1 MVIRDCPPSIA
12 DQQPL
17 TIEIMSTTAEQ
28 EEKQLTT
35 PETPEEQ
42 VKIPENL
49 PVLPLRDIVI
59 FPFMIVPLFV
69 SRERSI
75 KAVDQALAE
84 NRMILLAA
92 QKDPDK
98 EEPLTSDLYDVG
110 TVAIIMRMLKLP
122 DGRIRIL
129 VQGISRAK
137 INYLDDNS
145 GFLQARIEELKE
157 TPPEQTLELEA
168 LTRNV
173 RASLDKAVA
182 LGKNVSPEV
191 MAIVSTVEEPAR
203 LADLAVSNL
212 ELKVEDAQSVLELV
226 DIVPRLHRVNELLAK
241 ELEVLTVQQEINTQ
255 AKTEIDRSQREF
267 YLRQQLKAIQ
277 SELGE
282 GNELAE
288 DIAAYRE
295 KMAKS
300 KMPKAVE
307 EEVDRQLK
315 KLERMHPDAA
325 ETGTLRNWLD
335 IMVALPWSKSSKEN
349 LDLKKAQEILDED
362 HYGLEKV
369 KERIIESLAVRKIK
383 EKPKGS
389 ILCLVGPP
397 GVGKTSLGRSIARA
411 LNRKF
416 VRLSLGGV
424 HDEAE
429 IRGHRRTYVGAMPG
443 RIIHAIQQAGTNN
456 PLIMLDEIDKV
467 SSDFR
472 GDPSSALLEVLDPE
486 QNNSFRDNYLN
497 VPFDLSNTMFMTT
510 ANVLDTIQPA
520 LRDRMEVIRLAGYT
534 EEEKLQIILR
544 HLLPKQM
551 DENGIKPENLQISEP
566 ALRDAIAKY
575 TRESGLRQL
584 EREVGKICR
593 KVARRVAEGN
603 TEQVVVTPE
612 NLHEFL
618 GVPKIEPEEILKL
631 DQIGVATGLAVTA
644 TGGDILFIEALTMK
658 GKGMLQL
665 TGQLG
670 DVMRE
675 SAHAAY
681 SYAKS
686 RAKELDIDEDIFT
699 KTDIHLHIPEGAIP
713 KDGPSAGITM
723 ATALVSAL
731 SRRPVNKH
739 VAMTGEITLRGN
751 VLPIGGVKEK
761 VLAAHRAQIR
771 KVILP
776 AQNKKDM
783 EDVPEEPKRDME
795 FVFVE
800 HVRQVFDEALLPSS
814 EKTKSA
820 KSKSAT
826 GNGKQPG
833 KAPSA
838 KLAVKADKKKAV
850 KKPKAKAPAGKR

>member
-1 MVIRDCPPSIA
+1 
-12 DQQPL
+12 
-17 TIEIMSTTAEQ
+17 MSTTVEQ
-28 EEKQLTT
+28 EEKQSTS
-35 PETPEEQ
+35 PDTPEEQ
-42 VKIPENL
+42 LRIPETL

-75 KAVDQALAE
+75 QAVDQALAE
-84 NRMILLAA
+84 NRMIMLTA

-98 EEPLTSDLYDVG
+98 EEPGAGDLYDVG

-129 VQGISRAK
+129 VQGIARAK
-137 INYLDDNS
+137 INSMEDS
-145 GFLQARIEELKE
+145 AGFLQARIDELKE
-157 TPPEQTLELEA
+157 TSPEQTLELEA

-173 RASLDKAVA
+173 RGSLDKAVA

-191 MAIVSTVEEPAR
+191 MAIVTTVEEPAR
-203 LADLAVSNL
+203 LADLAASNL
-212 ELKVEDAQSVLELV
+212 ELKVEDAQSVLETLA
-226 DIVPRLHRVNELLAK
+226 IIPRLHRVNELLNK
-241 ELEVLTVQQEINTQ
+241 EIEVLTVQAEINTQ

-277 SELGE
+277 QELGE
-282 GNELAE
+282 GNELTE
-288 DIAAYRE
+288 DIAQYRE
-295 KMAKS
+295 KMSKC
-300 KMPKAVE
+300 KMPKTVE
-307 EEVDRQLK
+307 EEVERQLK

-369 KERIIESLAVRKIK
+369 KERIIEALAVRKIK
-383 EKPKGS
+383 DKPKGS

-443 RIIHAIQQAGTNN
+443 RIVQALQTAGTNN

-520 LRDRMEVIRLAGYT
+520 LRDRMETIRLAGYT

-551 DENGIKPENLQISEP
+551 EENGIKPENLSLSDD
-566 ALRDAIAKY
+566 ALRNAIAKY

-584 EREVGKICR
+584 EREIGKVCR
-593 KVARRVAEGN
+593 KVARRVAEGDK
-603 TEQVVVTPE
+603 EQVVVTPE
-612 NLHEFL
+612 NLNDFL
-618 GVPKIEPEEILKL
+618 GVAKIELDEMLKH

-644 TGGDILFIEALTMK
+644 TGGDILFIEALTMR
-658 GKGMLQL
+658 GKGLLQL

-675 SAHAAY
+675 SAQAAY
-681 SYAKS
+681 SFAKS
-686 RAKELDIDEDIFT
+686 RAKELGIEEDAFS
-699 KTDIHLHIPEGAIP
+699 KTDIHVHIPEGAIP

-731 SRRPVNKH
+731 SRRPIRKN

-761 VLAAHRAQIR
+761 VLAAYRAQIK

-783 EDVPEEPKRDME
+783 EDVPQEPQRDME

-800 HVRQVFDEALLPSS
+800 HVQQVFDHALLPST
-814 EKTKSA
+814 EKAKSA
-820 KSKSAT
+820 KSKLLAGN
-826 GNGKQPG
+826 GNGKHPG
-833 KAPSA
+833 KTAAKSQQKASA
-838 KLAVKADKKKAV
+838 K
-850 KKPKAKAPAGKR
+850 KPRPKTVRP

>member
-1 MVIRDCPPSIA
+1 
-12 DQQPL
+12 
-17 TIEIMSTTAEQ
+17 MSNTVEQ
-28 EEKQLTT
+28 EEKPTPAELPDEQL
-35 PETPEEQ
+35 
-42 VKIPENL
+42 KIPETL

-75 KAVDQALAE
+75 RAVDQALAE
-84 NRMILLAA
+84 NRMIMLAA
-92 QKDPDK
+92 QKDPNM
-98 EEPLTSDLYDVG
+98 EEPGAGDLYDVG

-129 VQGISRAK
+129 VQGVARAK
-137 INYLDDNS
+137 INYIEDPS

-157 TPPEQTLELEA
+157 APAQQSLELEA

-173 RASLDKAVA
+173 RGSLDKAVA
-182 LGKNVSPEV
+182 LGKNISPEV
-191 MAIVSTVEEPAR
+191 MAIVTTVEDPAR
-203 LADLAVSNL
+203 LADLAASNL
-212 ELKVEDAQSVLELV
+212 ELKVEDAQTVLEMIDV
-226 DIVPRLHRVNELLAK
+226 VPRLHRVNELLAK
-241 ELEVLTVQQEINTQ
+241 EIEVLTVQQEINTQ
-255 AKTEIDRSQREF
+255 AKGEIDRSQREF

-277 SELGE
+277 AELGE

-288 DIAAYRE
+288 DITAYRE
-295 KMAKS
+295 KMAKA

-349 LDLKKAQEILDED
+349 HDLIKAQEILDED

-369 KERIIESLAVRKIK
+369 KERIIEALAVRKIK
-383 EKPKGS
+383 EKPKGP
-389 ILCLVGPP
+389 ILCLAGPP

-429 IRGHRRTYVGAMPG
+429 IRGHRRTYVGSMPG
-443 RIIHAIQQAGTNN
+443 RIIQAVQQAGTNN
-456 PLIMLDEIDKV
+456 PLLMLDEIDKV

-497 VPFDLSNTMFMTT
+497 VPFDLSNAMFMTT
-510 ANVLDTIQPA
+510 ANVLETIQPA
-520 LRDRMEVIRLAGYT
+520 LRDRMEIIRLSGYT
-534 EEEKLQIILR
+534 EEEKMQIILR
-544 HLLPKQM
+544 HVLPKQM
-551 DENGIKPENLQISEP
+551 EENGIKPEHLHISEP
-566 ALRDAIAKY
+566 ALRDIIAKY

-593 KVARRVAEGN
+593 KVARRIAEGN
-603 TEQVVVTPE
+603 SEQLKVTVK

-618 GVPKIEPEEILKL
+618 GVAKVEPDEMLKH
-631 DQIGVATGLAVTA
+631 DQVGVVTGLAVTA
-644 TGGDILFIEALTMK
+644 TGGDILFIEAITMR
-658 GKGMLQL
+658 GKGVLQL

-681 SYAKS
+681 SFAKS
-686 RAKELDIDEDIFT
+686 RAQDLGIDEEVFT
-699 KTDIHLHIPEGAIP
+699 KYDIHIHIPEGAIP
-713 KDGPSAGITM
+713 KDGPSAGISM
-723 ATALVSAL
+723 ATALVSVL
-731 SRRPVNKH
+731 SNRPVRKT

-761 VLAAHRAQIR
+761 VLAAYRAQIK

-776 AQNKKDM
+776 AQNRKDM
-783 EDVPEEPKRDME
+783 EEVPPEPQREME

-800 HVRQVFDEALLPSS
+800 HIQEVLREALLPASDS
-814 EKTKSA
+814 LKAETNGKPAGKVAKRVKAAQAPKPAKSTKPAKAVKVVKSA
-820 KSKSAT
+820 KPVKKT
-826 GNGKQPG
+826 G
-833 KAPSA
+833 A
-838 KLAVKADKKKAV
+838 KLRAKK
-850 KKPKAKAPAGKR
+850 R